1 MVRGGQRRHRFAGL
15 TTATQGDPGVAGVR
29 PTWRSLVTRNSSLN
43 LRLAAVA
50 GAGALALSACGGNGG
65 GGSSAASVEAPEA
78 KIGIIGNQQDCG
90 DPVGGGTL
98 THADF
103 SEARSLDPT
112 KTIATGYSGGTALAA
127 VYDVLVRYDP
137 ETQDFEPWLA
147 EDIQSNDDFTEWT
160 VTLREGVTFSDG
172 SPLNAEAVVNSVN
185 WYLGN
190 RGFEAAVVAPSLAG
204 VEATDDRTVVFSLNK
219 SWATFPAVLGQ
230 GVGMIV
236 APAAT
241 KGEFTPIGA
250 GPFTLNRYS
259 PQEELL
265 LDARDDYWGGT
276 PNLDQLRFI
285 WLNDDDARFDTLES
299 DGADVTV
306 LRDPEQV
313 RKARDAEYPGYLT
326 VQNLGNV
333 VMLNSAEG
341 RPAAD
346 PRVREA
352 IALAVDPAV
361 LNQRVYGGVDLASKA
376 LFSDLSQWHAPD
388 VESVPQD
395 VERAR
400 ELVEQAKAD
409 GFDGTIGYLGNSSPG
424 GRDLALAVQAM
435 LETAGLTVET
445 ELLQSTADIIQR
457 VFVSRD
463 YDMSQSGLS
472 VSEEDPFQ
480 RLYTSFHSKS
490 AVNALGYANPE
501 MDALITELQGT
512 EGDARQEVLARIE
525 ALFQK
530 SLPTQALS
538 PVTPFVPWQADVHG
552 VEPINE
558 GMLLFG
564 DAWIGECS

>member
-1 MVRGGQRRHRFAGL
+1 M
-15 TTATQGDPGVAGVR
+15 TTT
-29 PTWRSLVTRNSSLN
+29 SLH
-43 LRLAAVA
+43 LRLAAAV

-65 GGSSAASVEAPEA
+65 GSSAASGEAPEA

-90 DPVGGGTL
+90 DPVSGGTL

-127 VYDVLVRYDP
+127 VYDVLVRYNP
-137 ETQDFEPWLA
+137 KTRDFEPWMA
-147 EDIQSNDDFTEWT
+147 EDLQSSEDFTEWT
-160 VTLREGVTFSDG
+160 VTLRDGVTFSDG
-172 SPLNAEAVVNSVN
+172 TPLDADAVVNSVN
-185 WYLGN
+185 WYLSN
-190 RGFEAAVVAPSLAG
+190 RGFEAAVVGPNLAG
-204 VEATDDRTVVFSLNK
+204 VKATDDRTVVFSLNK
-219 SWATFPAVLGQ
+219 PWATFSAVLGQ
-230 GVGMIV
+230 GIGMIV

-241 KGEFTPIGA
+241 KGEFKPIGA
-250 GPFTLNRYS
+250 GPFTLNRYK

-265 LDARDDYWGGT
+265 LDAREGYWGGT
-276 PNLDQLRFI
+276 PNLAQLRFI
-285 WLNDDDARFDTLES
+285 WLNSDDARFDTLTS

-313 RKARDAEYPGYLT
+313 RKARDADYPGYLT
-326 VQNLGNV
+326 VQSLGNV
-333 VMLNSAEG
+333 VLLNNAKG

-376 LFSDLSQWHAPD
+376 LFSDLSQWHAAD
-388 VESVPQD
+388 VEPVPQD

-400 ELVEQAKAD
+400 QLVEQAKAD
-409 GFDGTIGYLGNSSPG
+409 GFDGTIGYVGNSSPG

-435 LETAGLTVET
+435 LESAGLKVKT

-490 AVNALGYANPE
+490 AVNASGYANPE
-501 MDALITELQGT
+501 VDALITELQAA
-512 EGDARQEVLARIE
+512 EGDARREILARIE

-530 SLPTQALS
+530 RLPSQALS
-538 PVTPFVPWQADVHG
+538 PVTPFVPWQEDVHG
-552 VEPINE
+552 VEPMNE

-564 DAWIGECS
+564 DAWIGKCS

>member
-1 MVRGGQRRHRFAGL
+1 
-15 TTATQGDPGVAGVR
+15 
-29 PTWRSLVTRNSSLN
+29 VTRTSMQ
-43 LRLAAVA
+43 LRLAAAV
-50 GAGALALSACGGNGG
+50 GTGALVLSACGGSGG
-65 GGSSAASVEAPEA
+65 GGSSAASGEAPERT
-78 KIGIIGNQQDCG
+78 IGIIGNQEDCG
-90 DPVGGGTL
+90 DPVNGGAL

-137 ETQDFEPWLA
+137 ETQEFEPWLA
-147 EDIQSNDDFTEWT
+147 EDLQSNDDFTEWT
-160 VTLREGVTFSDG
+160 VTLRDDVTFSDG
-172 SPLNAEAVVNSVN
+172 TPLNAEAVVNSVN
-185 WYLGN
+185 WYLSN
-190 RGFEAAVVAPSLAG
+190 RGFEAAVVGPNLAG
-204 VEATDDRTVVFSLNK
+204 VKAKDDRTVVFSLNK
-219 SWATFPAVLGQ
+219 PWATFPAVLGQ
-230 GVGMIV
+230 GIGMIV

-241 KGEFTPIGA
+241 KGEFKPIGA
-250 GPFTLNRYS
+250 GPFTLERYS
-259 PQEELL
+259 PQEELV

-285 WLNDDDARFDTLES
+285 WLNSDDARLETLES

-313 RKARDAEYPGYLT
+313 RKARDAEYSGYLT
-326 VQNLGNV
+326 VQNIGNV

-352 IALAVDPAV
+352 LALAVDRAV
-361 LNQRVYGGVDLASKA
+361 LNQRVYGGVDVASKA
-376 LFSDLSQWHAPD
+376 LFSDLSRWHSPD
-388 VESVPQD
+388 VEILPTD

-400 ELVEQAKAD
+400 ALVEEAKAD

-435 LETAGLTVET
+435 LENAGFTVET

-490 AVNALGYANPE
+490 AVNASGYGNPE

-512 EGDARQEVLARIE
+512 EGDDRQDIVSRIE
-525 ALFQK
+525 ALFQETV
-530 SLPTQALS
+530 PTLALS
-538 PVTPFVPWQADVHG
+538 PVTPFVPWQEDVHG
-552 VEPINE
+552 IEPINE

-564 DAWIGECS
+564 DAWIGRCS